1 MKLLIGLQGC
11 DNRIGLIQKKKE
23 EAPAKIKRLREALE
37 ERQARL
43 DGELHQA
50 EVYQRERRQTEK
62 DIEYLESRIE
72 KSKIKL
78 NNIKSNKEYKA
89 GLKELSELE
98 KDKSLSEDKI
108 LEIMEQLEAFEGR
121 CAAGKAEKEELEVSF
136 ERERDEVL
144 KEIKALDESL
154 ESLENERT
162 RFCESIDPDLLKR
175 YDILRQRKGG
185 LAISPVIKGV
195 CQSCHMG
202 IPPQKFNELIRGNAL
217 MACPNC
223 NRIIYWGDDAR
234 FQ

>member
-1 MKLLIGLQGC
+1 
-11 DNRIGLIQKKKE
+11 
-23 EAPAKIKRLREALE
+23 
-37 ERQARL
+37 
-43 DGELHQA
+43 
-50 EVYQRERRQTEK
+50 
-62 DIEYLESRIE
+62 
-72 KSKIKL
+72 
-78 NNIKSNKEYKA
+78 
-89 GLKELSELE
+89 LKELSELE

-108 LEIMEQLEAFEGR
+108 LDIMEQLEILEEN
-121 CAAGKAEKEELEVSF
+121 CAASKAEKEALEASF
-136 ERERDEVL
+136 ERQRDEIL
-144 KEIKALDESL
+144 KEIKVLDKSL

-162 RFCESIDPDLLKR
+162 QFCQMIDQDLLKR
-175 YDILRQRKGG
+175 YDTLRQRKGG

>member
-1 MKLLIGLQGC
+1 MKLLIGLQSC
-11 DNRIGLIQKKKE
+11 DSRIQVVQKQKE
-23 EAPAKIKRLREALE
+23 EAPARIRALQKALA
-37 ERQARL
+37 ERQGQL
-43 DGELHQA
+43 EGELNQLKT
-50 EVYQRERRQTEK
+50 YQRERRETEQE
-62 DIEYLESRIE
+62 IEYLESQIE

-108 LEIMEQLEAFEGR
+108 LETMEQIEAFEER
-121 CAAGKAEKEELEVSF
+121 LAASRTEKEELEASF
-136 ERERDEVL
+136 ERQREEVK

-154 ESLENERT
+154 KSLEKERA
-162 RFCESIDPDLLKR
+162 RFCESIDRDLLKR
-175 YDILRQRKGG
+175 YDTLRQRKGG

-217 MACPNC
+217 MSCPNC
-223 NRIIYWGDDAR
+223 SRIIYWGDDSR